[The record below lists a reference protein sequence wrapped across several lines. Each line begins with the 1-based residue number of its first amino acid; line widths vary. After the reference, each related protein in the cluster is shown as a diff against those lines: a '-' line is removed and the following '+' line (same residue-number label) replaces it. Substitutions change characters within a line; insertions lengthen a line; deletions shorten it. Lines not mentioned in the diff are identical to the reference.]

1 MALSTEKREALCSLF
16 CVIGGYTV
24 TSLANRPLAM
34 LIDGDNAQTE
44 HVAGI
49 IQILNRVGDVS
60 VRRVYG
66 DFSQQS
72 LKRWHDT
79 SLKNNLDLKH
89 HFNNTVNKNSTD
101 SNLMIDAMDLLYEG
115 NLAGFCIVSSDSDYT
130 RLALRIRQSGRFVIG
145 VGRGHTPMAFVKA
158 CNAFLYVERIF
169 LADSVQNFQPMS
181 NGKAFSIERILQ
193 LPSPTTAQS
202 IGTKRKRSRK
212 KKPIAQVPIVA
223 SEASA
228 SPATKSLAQFV
239 SLLQDAYS
247 KIGREWVNVESLA
260 NMVLQLDPS
269 FSPKA
274 YNASRFTKLL
284 ERFPYV
290 IEIRKSPSGKGN
302 QVRIR

>member
-1 MALSTEKREALCSLF
+1 
-16 CVIGGYTV
+16 
-24 TSLANRPLAM
+24 M

-49 IQILNRVGDVS
+49 IQILNRVGDVG

-115 NLAGFCIVSSDSDYT
+115 NLSGFCIGSSDSDYT

-145 VGRGHTPMAFVKA
+145 VGRGHTPMSFVKA

-181 NGKAFSIERILQ
+181 NGKAFSIERVLQ
-193 LPSPTTAQS
+193 LPSSTNGLPLAA
-202 IGTKRKRSRK
+202 KKKRSRK
-212 KKPIAQVPIVA
+212 KKPIAQTSIVA
-223 SEASA
+223 SSTSA
-228 SPATKSLAQFV
+228 SLTDKSLAQFV
-239 SLLQDAYS
+239 CLVQEAY
-247 KIGREWVNVESLA
+247 KKLGQEWVNIESLA
-260 NMVLQLDPS
+260 NAVLQLDPS

-284 ERFPYV
+284 EKFPYV
-290 IEIRKSPSGKGN
+290 IETRKSPNGKGN
-302 QVRIR
+302 QVRIH